1 MHDKVIY
8 TVFFLNR
15 NQIVTKVNVLAIK
28 ENCFFMLCNEIFGKK
43 ANKQTKHKK
52 MKNTSCFLSCMN
64 MKIIVC
70 YILEESLDNLTSTF
84 PKKEFSKPFALH
96 QMYQKRLEC
105 RQ

>member
-1 MHDKVIY
+1 
-8 TVFFLNR
+8 
-15 NQIVTKVNVLAIK
+15 
-28 ENCFFMLCNEIFGKK
+28 MLCNEIFGKK

-84 PKKEFSKPFALH
+84 SEKGIFKTVRPSPNVPKSFRMSSIVTHFKDVSRIL
-96 QMYQKRLEC
+96 
-105 RQ
+105 

>member
-1 MHDKVIY
+1 
-8 TVFFLNR
+8 
-15 NQIVTKVNVLAIK
+15 
-28 ENCFFMLCNEIFGKK
+28 MLCNEIFGKK

-64 MKIIVC
+64 MN
-70 YILEESLDNLTSTF
+70 ILEESRDNLTSTF

-96 QMYQKRLEC
+96 QMYQNRLEC

>member
-1 MHDKVIY
+1 
-8 TVFFLNR
+8 
-15 NQIVTKVNVLAIK
+15 
-28 ENCFFMLCNEIFGKK
+28 MLCNEIFGKK
-43 ANKQTKHKK
+43 AYKQTKHKK

-96 QMYQKRLEC
+96 QMYQNRLEC